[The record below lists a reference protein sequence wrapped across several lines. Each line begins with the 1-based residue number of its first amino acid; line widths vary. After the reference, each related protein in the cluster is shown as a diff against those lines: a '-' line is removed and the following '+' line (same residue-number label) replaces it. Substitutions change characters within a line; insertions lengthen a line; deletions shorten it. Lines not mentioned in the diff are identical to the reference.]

1 MIEEIT
7 PENVDEIHTLF
18 EDKDPQINRIA
29 HKFKQQ
35 SRIRNFYPRPT
46 PPDLQYEERS
56 QIVQSKYDGDD
67 IYEWNI
73 DGVSD
78 HQVLNILQEMI
89 ITFIAYKSRGN
100 LDPTICFHLIAG
112 FIGQLKGW
120 WDNAPTDEERRFIQ
134 KSVDESGNPN
144 AVHTLI
150 YAITKYFLGDPLS
163 F

>member
-7 PENVDEIHTLF
+7 HENVDEIQTLF
-18 EDKDPQINRIA
+18 EDKDPQINRIS

-35 SRIRNFYPRPT
+35 SRTRNFYPRPT

-56 QIVQSKYDGDD
+56 KIVQSKYDGDD

-100 LDPTICFHLIAG
+100 LG
-112 FIGQLKGW
+112 
-120 WDNAPTDEERRFIQ
+120 
-134 KSVDESGNPN
+134 V
-144 AVHTLI
+144 
-150 YAITKYFLGDPLS
+150 
-163 F
+163 

>member
-7 PENVDEIHTLF
+7 LENVDQIQAIF
-18 EDKDPQINRIA
+18 EEQDPQINRIA

-35 SRIRNFYPRPT
+35 TKTRNYYPRPT

-89 ITFIAYKSRGN
+89 MTSTAYKSRGN
-100 LDPTICFHLIAG
+100 LT
-112 FIGQLKGW
+112 
-120 WDNAPTDEERRFIQ
+120 T
-134 KSVDESGNPN
+134 
-144 AVHTLI
+144 
-150 YAITKYFLGDPLS
+150 
-163 F
+163 